1 MTDHSQDTDRGPI
14 AWMAKNPVAA
24 NLLMFVILLGG
35 LLATFGLKQEVFP
48 AFDLDV
54 ITVSVPYPGA
64 SPPEVEQGI
73 VLAVEE
79 AVRSVEG
86 VKRITSVSR
95 EGSGSVSIE
104 LLLGAD
110 ADRVLADVTNLVDRI
125 TSFPGEAERPT
136 IATAGRRQPVISLI
150 ISGEQSLET
159 LQTLGEAARDE
170 LLNTTDITQIDLSGV
185 RPLEISIE
193 VRREELEAYGLT
205 LDGIAQ
211 QIREAS
217 VDLPGGEIET
227 ANGEILVRVV
237 DRRRRAEGFEDIV
250 IRAGPNGGELRVGDV
265 ANVRDGFQDTDQ
277 SLFYNGKPAVQL
289 VASRVGNQTPT
300 EIANTVKAYAADLAQ
315 RLPEPISVSTWNDDS
330 ETLRER
336 IDLLFRNAI
345 MGLVLVLILLGLF
358 LNHGLAGWVALGIP
372 ISFLGAF
379 LAMVPVDLSINV
391 ITLFALIVTLG
402 LVVDDAIVV
411 GENIYSKRSSGMGR
425 VDAAILGAREMAVP
439 VTFSVLTTMVAF
451 APLLFV
457 PGVTGKIFRLI
468 PMVVIAVLFFSL
480 IESFFILPA
489 HLSHGHDG
497 ERSRWAKVFAPIDRA
512 QLHVSAWLL
521 RFTEDRYIP
530 TLRRVVE
537 ERYVSVAVAT
547 SLLIVTTGAVAAG
560 LVPFN
565 FFPPIPGDVVTAS
578 ARLPYGAN
586 LDNTRGVQFELEAGL
601 RSAVERAGG
610 DSAIRG
616 VITRLGSGSAGQSA
630 RSQGSHLVSVE
641 VGLVPSSERNFDA
654 VDFESWWRE
663 ALPPLPGV
671 QVVKISGTSSQ
682 GPSAG
687 SAVGV
692 ELSHPETA
700 QLAAAS
706 QLLATRLREF
716 PSLVNVDNSY
726 ADGKPQLDFRLRD
739 EARAWGLTSTDV
751 ARAIRGSFFGAEA
764 LREQRGRN
772 ELKVMVRLPEE
783 QRSSEND
790 IERLL
795 VGLPEGGT
803 VPLAYVAD
811 VSRGRSPTEITR
823 DDGRITVTVSAE
835 LAPGVASSRPVIGA
849 LSRDFLPGLREQ
861 FPGLETQFSGQQQE
875 FNENLS
881 SLGPMYLV
889 AMLLMF
895 AMIAIP
901 FRSYLQP
908 LVVLSAVPFGIVG
921 AVLGHLI
928 MGYELSM
935 VSGFGIIALSGIVVN
950 DSLVLVDSV
959 NRYRSEGLEL
969 VEAVIAGSARRLR
982 PILLTSLT
990 TFFGLAPMIVEQSA
1004 AARFLV
1010 PMAISL
1016 GFGALFVTIIA
1027 LLIVPSLYVISE
1039 DLRAWGTSTRTV

>member
-1 MTDHSQDTDRGPI
+1 
-14 AWMAKNPVAA
+14 MARNPVAA

-35 LLATFGLKQEVFP
+35 LLATVGLKQEVFP
-48 AFDLDV
+48 AFDLDI

-64 SPPEVEQGI
+64 SPEEVEQGI

-104 LLLGAD
+104 LLVGAD
-110 ADRVLADVTNLVDRI
+110 SDRVLADVTNVVDRI
-125 TSFPGEAERPT
+125 TSFPGEVERPT
-136 IATAGRRQPVISLI
+136 IAAAGRRQPVISIML
-150 ISGEQSLET
+150 SGEEDIET
-159 LQTLGEAARDE
+159 LQALGEAARDE
-170 LLNTTDITQIDLSGV
+170 LLTTTDITQIDLTGG

-193 VRREELEAYGLT
+193 VRRQELEAYGLT
-205 LDGIAQ
+205 LSDVAQ
-211 QIREAS
+211 QVRQAS

-227 ANGEILVRVV
+227 ASGDVLVRVV

-250 IRAGPNGGELRVGDV
+250 IRAGPNGGELRVGDL
-265 ANVRDGFQDTDQ
+265 ATVRDGLQDTDQ
-277 SLFYNGKPAVQL
+277 SLFYNGKRAVQL
-289 VASRVGNQTPT
+289 VAFRVGNQTPT
-300 EIANTVKAYAADLAQ
+300 EIATAVKAYAAELAL

-336 IDLLFRNAI
+336 IDLLFSNAA
-345 MGLVLVLILLGLF
+345 MGLLLVLVLLGLF

-379 LAMVPVDLSINV
+379 LAMVPVDLSVNV

-411 GENIYSKRSSGMGR
+411 GENIYTKRSLGMDR
-425 VDAAILGAREMAVP
+425 IDAAILGAREMAVP

-451 APLLFV
+451 SPLLFV
-457 PGVTGKIFRLI
+457 PGVSGKIFRLI
-468 PMVVIAVLFFSL
+468 PLVVIAVLFFSL

-489 HLSHGHDG
+489 HLAHGHDG
-497 ERSRWAKVFAPIDRA
+497 EGNRWDKVFAPIDRV
-512 QLHVSAWLL
+512 QLRVSTWLI

-530 TLRRVVE
+530 ALRKVVE
-537 ERYVSVAVAT
+537 ARYVSVAVAT
-547 SLLIVTTGAVAAG
+547 ALLIVTTGAVAAG
-560 LVPFN
+560 LLPFN
-565 FFPPIPGDVVTAS
+565 FFPSIPGDVVTAS

-586 LDNTRGVQFELEAGL
+586 LDNTRAVQLELEMGL
-601 RSAVERAGG
+601 RSAVQRAGG
-610 DSAIRG
+610 DDVIRG
-616 VITRLGSGSAGQSA
+616 VVTRLGSGSGGRSTS
-630 RSQGSHLVSVE
+630 SQGSHLVSVE
-641 VGLVPSSERNFDA
+641 VGLVPSSEREFDA

-671 QVVKISGTSSQ
+671 EVVKISGTSAQ

-687 SAVGV
+687 SAIGV
-692 ELSHPETA
+692 ELSHPRTEE
-700 QLAAAS
+700 LAAAS
-706 QLLATRLREF
+706 QLLATRLRTF

-726 ADGKPQLDFRLRD
+726 TDGKPQLDFRLRD

-751 ARAIRGSFFGAEA
+751 ARAIRSSFFGAEA

-772 ELKVMVRLPEE
+772 EVKVMVRLPED
-783 QRSSEND
+783 QRTSEND
-790 IERLL
+790 VERLL
-795 VGLPEGGT
+795 VGLPQGGT

-811 VSRGRSPTEITR
+811 VSRGRSPTTINRE
-823 DDGRITVTVSAE
+823 DGRRTVTVSAE
-835 LAPGVASSRPVIGA
+835 LAPGVASSRPALAA
-849 LSRDFLPGLREQ
+849 LSQTVLPELRAQ
-861 FPGLETQFSGQQQE
+861 FPELETQFSGQQQE

-881 SLGPMYLV
+881 TLGPMYLV

-901 FRSYLQP
+901 FRSYIQP
-908 LVVLSAVPFGIVG
+908 LVVMSAVPFGIVG

-935 VSGFGIIALSGIVVN
+935 VSAFGIIALSGIVVN

-959 NRYRSEGLEL
+959 NRYRAEGMEL
-969 VEAVIAGSARRLR
+969 REAVVAGSARRLR
-982 PILLTSLT
+982 PIVLTSLT
-990 TFFGLAPMIVEQSA
+990 TFIGLAPMIFEQSS

-1016 GFGALFVTIIA
+1016 GFGALFVTVIA
-1027 LLIVPSLYVISE
+1027 LLIVPSLYVIAE
-1039 DLRAWGTSTRTV
+1039 DVRA